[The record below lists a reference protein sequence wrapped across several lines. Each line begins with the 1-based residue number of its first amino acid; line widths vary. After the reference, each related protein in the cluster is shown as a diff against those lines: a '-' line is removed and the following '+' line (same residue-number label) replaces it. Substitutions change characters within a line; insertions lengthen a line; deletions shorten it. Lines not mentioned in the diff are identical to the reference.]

1 MHIVVELDGVLRG
14 HKHDE
19 PILPGIQ
26 MVGALSSWN
35 KITFIT
41 EMNSAEAEQ
50 WVNINKIFD
59 YDNLIDSSIGLVDE
73 DLKQRQ
79 LKMARANGSVEL
91 FITANPKLWAIS
103 FDLGIPSVLFG
114 VPSYTRPEFRPD
126 APKKVRAWN
135 DIEEAVKKQNE
146 LRTKDARLNRSEGVR
161 FE

>member
-14 HKHDE
+14 HRNDE
-19 PILPGIQ
+19 PILAGVQ
-26 MVGALSSWN
+26 MVGALSAWN

-41 EMNSAEAEQ
+41 EMSRAEAEQ
-50 WVNINKIFD
+50 WANINKIFE
-59 YDNLIDSSIGLVDE
+59 YDNMIDSSIALVGE

-91 FITANPKLWAIS
+91 FITGDPKLWAFA
-103 FDLGIPSVLFG
+103 FDMGIPSVMFG

-126 APKKVRAWN
+126 APKKIRSWN
-135 DIEEAVKKQNE
+135 EIETAVKKQHE
-146 LRTKDARLNRSEGVR
+146 LRTKDARINRVEGVR

>member
-14 HKHDE
+14 NKHDE

-41 EMNSAEAEQ
+41 EMNKAEAEQ

-91 FITANPKLWAIS
+91 FITANPKLWAVS

-126 APKKVRAWN
+126 APRKVRAWN

>member
-41 EMNSAEAEQ
+41 EMNKAEAEQ

>member
-14 HKHDE
+14 HRNDE
-19 PILPGIQ
+19 PILAGVQ
-26 MVGALSSWN
+26 MVGALSAWN

-41 EMNSAEAEQ
+41 EMSGPEAEQ
-50 WVNINKIFD
+50 WANINKIFE
-59 YDNLIDSSIGLVDE
+59 YDNMIDSSIALVGE

-91 FITANPKLWAIS
+91 FITGDPKLWAFA
-103 FDLGIPSVLFG
+103 FDMGIPSVMFG

-126 APKKVRAWN
+126 APKKIRSWN
-135 DIEEAVKKQNE
+135 EIEAAVKKQHA
-146 LRTKDARLNRSEGVR
+146 LRTKDAGINRVEGVR

>member
-1 MHIVVELDGVLRG
+1 M
-14 HKHDE
+14 
-19 PILPGIQ
+19 
-26 MVGALSSWN
+26 N
-35 KITFIT
+35 K
-41 EMNSAEAEQ
+41 AEAEQ

-59 YDNLIDSSIGLVDE
+59 YDNLIDSSIGLVGE
-73 DLKQRQ
+73 DLKERQ

-91 FITANPKLWAIS
+91 FITGNPKLWAIA
-103 FDLGIPSVLFG
+103 FDLGIPSVMFG

-126 APKKVRAWN
+126 APKRVRAWS